1 MLTDKMH
8 VIRFKKN
15 INYPSIKLNSYCE
28 NDFIIEFIIALMKLS
43 SSLLQNLDWH
53 DQYES
58 RHKAAILPRWQAIR
72 GPILIQFSKRL
83 LAGTALTIPLLAG
96 PVLAQTAGG
105 QAAQPN
111 QAPRADSISPRAGMR
126 EFQPLGSYPT
136 NTVTNRPFVGPQ
148 EGSEGYKTT
157 IAALWLTLHE
167 LLQEHYAAT
176 SKYADMVAER
186 LLAIGSSSDGRA
198 HTIVQG
204 SSIPEIPGGYL
215 DDAQVIAWFANAYK
229 VVGDELRQSIKDT
242 NEPDPTTSNLL
253 QEVEQNIDKYQW
265 QTRAFVQATPTD
277 HNTGWDLNDNK
288 PIDLPSGTPAGQ
300 PPAGQT
306 GAQPNQR
313 K

>member
-1 MLTDKMH
+1 M
-8 VIRFKKN
+8 R
-15 INYPSIKLNSYCE
+15 
-28 NDFIIEFIIALMKLS
+28 
-43 SSLLQNLDWH
+43 
-53 DQYES
+53 
-58 RHKAAILPRWQAIR
+58 LP
-72 GPILIQFSKRL
+72 KRL
-83 LAGTALTIPLLAG
+83 LAGTALVLPLFAG

-111 QAPRADSISPRAGMR
+111 QAPRADSISPHAGMR

-148 EGSEGYKTT
+148 EGSDGYKTT
-157 IAALWLTLHE
+157 VAALQRTLTELQQLQLEQKQAHWNVSGTLWLTLHE

-186 LLAIGSSSDGRA
+186 LLSIGSSSDGRA

-215 DDAQVIAWFANAYK
+215 DDAQVITWFTTAYK
-229 VVGDELRQSIKDT
+229 IVGDEIRQSVKDT
-242 NEPDPTTSNLL
+242 NDPDPTTSNLL
-253 QEVEQNIDKYQW
+253 QGVEDAIDKYQW
-265 QTRAFVQATPTD
+265 QMRAFVQATPTD
-277 HNTGWDLNDNK
+277 RNTGWDLNDNK
-288 PIDLPSGTPAGQ
+288 PIDLPNNAPAGQ
-300 PPAGQT
+300 PPAGQG